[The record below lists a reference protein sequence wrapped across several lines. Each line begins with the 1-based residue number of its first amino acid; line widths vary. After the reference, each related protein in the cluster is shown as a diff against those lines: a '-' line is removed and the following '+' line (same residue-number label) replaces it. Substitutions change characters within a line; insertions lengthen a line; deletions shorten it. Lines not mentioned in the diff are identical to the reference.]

1 MNIQPIV
8 EGYGEVAAVPILLR
22 RLRDECQAFGIEVN
36 RPIRATRSQLV
47 REDTLKQRVKLAR
60 LQEHCGAI
68 LIIFDADDDCPRDL
82 APVVQNWANEESGQV
97 PSAVVMANREYE
109 AWFLA
114 SIESLRGRRRI
125 RNDAASYLN
134 PEVPRAAKHAL
145 EECMIEGA
153 NYSETVDQPALTAM
167 FEMERA
173 YARCR
178 SFRRLVN
185 AFGSLL
191 PALGHQ
197 LINWPPPHWQQEA

>member
-22 RLRDECQAFGIEVN
+22 RLRDQCQAFGIEVN

-47 REDTLKQRVKLAR
+47 REDTLKQRVKLAL

-68 LIIFDADDDCPRDL
+68 LITFDADDDCPRDL
-82 APVVQNWANEESGQV
+82 APVIQNWANEESGPV

-114 SIESLRGRRRI
+114 SIESLRGLRGI
-125 RNDAASYLN
+125 RNDAASHPN

-153 NYSETVDQPALTAM
+153 NYSETVDQPALTAA

-178 SFRRLVN
+178 SFRRFVN
-185 AFGSLL
+185 AFGSLV
-191 PALGHQ
+191 PALGHE
-197 LINWPPPHWQQEA
+197 LIDWPPRGWQQEA